1 MIAVSLRR
9 FAVVALAL
17 IAGRAL
23 AGDIQAVRF
32 WDADDHTRV
41 VFDVNGPVNYKLFT
55 LANPDRLVL
64 DIAKSRVA
72 KSLDGA
78 PLEGAVKRV
87 RTGRQGTDTLRVVLD
102 LDRTIQP
109 KSFLL
114 KPADQFGHRLVI
126 DLFDVES
133 APRVVKREAS
143 LPVAQGER
151 DVIVSI
157 DAGHGGDDPGALGAN
172 GSREKDI
179 TLAVAKVLAD
189 RIDAEPGMTA
199 VLTRDRDFFIPL
211 NRRYEIAREQKAD
224 LFISIHADAFVKSQA
239 RGSSVFVLSN
249 RGATSEAARMLA
261 DRENS
266 SDLVGGVSIDDKDAT
281 LAAVLLDLSQGAT
294 MQASEVVA
302 NNVLRGL
309 ASIGNLHKREVQRA
323 NFVVLR
329 SPDVPSMLVETA
341 FISNPAEE
349 KRLNDPAHREKLANA
364 LVHGVRDYF
373 ATTPPPG
380 TWFAANPQRAR
391 HHVVA
396 RGESLSLIAQRH
408 RVSVASLK
416 RENALATDTVHA
428 GVVLKIPAAI

>member
-1 MIAVSLRR
+1 MIAAAFRR
-9 FAVVALAL
+9 LAVVALAL

-23 AGDIQAVRF
+23 AGDVQAVRF

-64 DIAKSRVA
+64 DIAKSRVS

-78 PLEGAVKRV
+78 ALEGAVKRV
-87 RTGRQGTDTLRVVLD
+87 RTGRQGADTLRVVLD
-102 LDRTIQP
+102 LDRAIQP

-133 APRVVKREAS
+133 APRVVKREAT

-151 DVIVSI
+151 DVIISI

-179 TLAVAKVLAD
+179 TLSVAKALAE
-189 RIDAEPGMTA
+189 RIDAEPGMKA

-294 MQASEVVA
+294 MQASEEVA

-309 ASIGNLHKREVQRA
+309 GRIGNLHKREVQRA

-349 KRLNDPAHREKLANA
+349 KRLNDPAHREKLADA
-364 LVHGVRDYF
+364 LVQGVRDYF

-380 TWFAANPQRAR
+380 TWFAANPQKAR
-391 HHVVA
+391 HHIVA

-428 GVVLKIPAAI
+428 GAVLKIPTAI

>member
-1 MIAVSLRR
+1 MFARISRIPAVFL
-9 FAVVALAL
+9 LAL
-17 IAGRAL
+17 GAQTAL
-23 AGDIQAVRF
+23 AGDVQSVRF

-41 VFDVNGPVNYKLFT
+41 VFDVSGPVHYKLFT
-55 LANPDRLVL
+55 LENPDRLVL
-64 DIAKSRVA
+64 DFARSRVS
-72 KSLDGA
+72 KSLDGSA
-78 PLEGAVKRV
+78 LEGAVQRV
-87 RTGRQGTDTLRVVLD
+87 RTGRQGTDTLRIVLD
-102 LDRTIQP
+102 LDRGVQP

-114 KPADQFGHRLVI
+114 PPADKFGHRLVI
-126 DLFDVES
+126 DLFDRAS
-133 APRVVKREAS
+133 APRVVKREDA
-143 LPVAQGER
+143 LGVGGGER

-157 DAGHGGDDPGALGAN
+157 DAGHGGDDPGASGAN

-179 TLAVAKVLAD
+179 TLAVAQALAA
-189 RIDAEPGMTA
+189 RVDAEPGMKA

-211 NRRYEIAREQKAD
+211 KRRYEIAREQKAD
-224 LFISIHADAFVKSQA
+224 LFVSIHADAFAKSQA
-239 RGSSVFVLSN
+239 RGSSVFVLSG
-249 RGATSEAARMLA
+249 RGASSEAARMLA
-261 DRENS
+261 DRENT

-309 ASIGNLHKREVQRA
+309 ARIGNLHKREVQRA

-349 KRLNDPAHREKLANA
+349 KRLNDPTHRDKLADA
-364 LVHGVRDYF
+364 LVEGIRDYF

-380 TWFAANPQRAR
+380 TWFAANPQRPR

-416 RENALATDTVHA
+416 RENELATDQVDA
-428 GVVLKIPAAI
+428 GVVLKIPTAI

>member
-1 MIAVSLRR
+1 MIAASFRR
-9 FAVVALAL
+9 LAVVALAL
-17 IAGRAL
+17 TASLAS
-23 AGDIQAVRF
+23 AGDVESVRF

-41 VFDVNGPVNYKLFT
+41 VFDVSRPVHYKLFT

-64 DIAKSRVA
+64 DIAKSRVS
-72 KSLDGA
+72 KSLDGV
-78 PLEGAVKRV
+78 PLKGAVQRV
-87 RTGRQGTDTLRVVLD
+87 RTGRQGSDTLRVVLD
-102 LDRTIQP
+102 LDRAVQP

-114 KPADQFGHRLVI
+114 KPTKEFGDRLVI
-126 DLFDVES
+126 DLYDAES
-133 APRVVKREAS
+133 APRVVKREES

-151 DVIVSI
+151 EVIVSI
-157 DAGHGGDDPGALGAN
+157 DAGHGGDDPGALGAK

-179 TLAVAKVLAD
+179 TLAVAKALAE
-189 RIDAEPGMTA
+189 RINAEPGMKA

-211 NRRYEIAREQKAD
+211 KRRYEIAREQKAD
-224 LFISIHADAFVKSQA
+224 LFVSIHADAFVKSQA

-266 SDLVGGVSIDDKDAT
+266 ADLVGGVSIDDKDAT

-294 MQASEVVA
+294 MQASEEVA

-309 ASIGNLHKREVQRA
+309 ARIGNLHKREVQRA

-349 KRLNDPAHREKLANA
+349 KRLNDPTHRGKLADA
-364 LVHGVRDYF
+364 LVEGIRDYF

-380 TWFAANPQRAR
+380 TWFAANPQRAK

-416 RENALATDTVHA
+416 RENRLATDTVNA
-428 GVVLKIPAAI
+428 GAVLKIPTSI

>member
-1 MIAVSLRR
+1 MLAFPLRR
-9 FAVVALAL
+9 LLVPALAL
-17 IAGRAL
+17 IASRAF
-23 AGDIQAVRF
+23 AGDVQAVRF

-41 VFDVNGPVNYKLFT
+41 VFDVSAPVHYKLFT

-64 DIAKSRVA
+64 DIARSRVS
-72 KSLDGA
+72 KSLDGFE
-78 PLEGAVKRV
+78 LEGAVKRI
-87 RTGRQGTDTLRVVLD
+87 RTGRQGEDTLRVVLD
-102 LDRTIQP
+102 LDRSVQP

-126 DLFDVES
+126 DLFDSES

-151 DVIVSI
+151 DVVVSI
-157 DAGHGGDDPGALGAN
+157 DAGHGGDDPGASGAN

-179 TLAVAKVLAD
+179 TLAVAQALAA

-211 NRRYEIAREQKAD
+211 KRRYEIAREQKAD
-224 LFISIHADAFVKSQA
+224 LFVSIHADAFVKSQA

-249 RGATSEAARMLA
+249 RGASSEAARMLA
-261 DRENS
+261 DRENT

-294 MQASEVVA
+294 MQASEMVA

-309 ASIGNLHKREVQRA
+309 AGIGNLHKREVQRA

-341 FISNPAEE
+341 FISNPTEE
-349 KRLNDPAHREKLANA
+349 KRLNDPTHRDKLADA
-364 LVHGVRDYF
+364 LVAGIRDYF

-380 TWFAANPQRAR
+380 TWFAANPQRAK

-416 RENALATDTVHA
+416 RENSLATDSVNA
-428 GVVLKIPAAI
+428 GVVLKIPASI